1 MNTPLLK
8 IQLSRDADVVLAR
21 QRARQIAAHLGFDVH
36 DQARLAT
43 AVSEL
48 TRNAVQYAGGGWTQ
62 FELDR
67 ETEHCLVVRVW
78 DQGPGIPHLED
89 VLAGRYQSTSGLGI
103 GLVGARRLT
112 DRFSIE
118 APAGEGTS
126 VTVGKVLPQEARRRG
141 RPSVSELAQALA
153 SGRSEDALAELEY
166 RNQELIRALT
176 ALAERQAETD
186 RLNAELGETNRGVL
200 ALYAELDDRAAEL
213 GRASQLKSAFLS
225 GISHE
230 LRTPLNSIL
239 NMTRILLSRMDGELT
254 GEQELQVT
262 LIQKAAASLTDLVT
276 DLLDLARI
284 EAGKTEVRAVSFT
297 VGDIFGTLRG
307 MFRPLLASDE
317 VTLSFDGLSHEVTVH
332 TDEGKLSQILRN
344 LISNAIKFTERGEIR
359 VSAVSAPDDWV
370 VFSVTD
376 SGVGIAP
383 EDQARIFEEFA
394 QVDNPLQKQVKG
406 TGLGLPLSRKLAIL
420 LGGSLE
426 VESTPGVGSRF
437 ELRLPRIYRE
447 PRLTP
452 AEGVPLVAA
461 IAAEGR
467 HV

>member
-8 IQLSRDADVVLAR
+8 IQLSRDAAVVLAR

>member
-103 GLVGARRLT
+103 GLGGARRLT

-317 VTLSFDGLSHEVTVH
+317 VTLSFEGLSHEVTVH

>member
-1 MNTPLLK
+1 MK
-8 IQLSRDADVVLAR
+8 IQRSRDADVVLAR

-317 VTLSFDGLSHEVTVH
+317 VTLSFEGLSHEVTVH

-344 LISNAIKFTERGEIR
+344 LISNAIKFTQRGEIR

-406 TGLGLPLSRKLAIL
+406 TGLGLPLWRKLAIL